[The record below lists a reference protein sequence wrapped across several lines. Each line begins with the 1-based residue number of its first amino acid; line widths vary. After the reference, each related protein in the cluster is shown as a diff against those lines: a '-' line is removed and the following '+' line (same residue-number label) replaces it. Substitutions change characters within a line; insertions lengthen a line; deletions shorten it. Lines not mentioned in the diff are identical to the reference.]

1 MRAEKYFKAR
11 RNIKESKEKE
21 KKRIKRE
28 KNVDVENNDER
39 ISATI
44 DS

>member
-1 MRAEKYFKAR
+1 MRAEKYFEAR
-11 RNIKESKEKE
+11 RNINESKEKE

-28 KNVDVENNDER
+28 KNVDVKNNDER

>member
-1 MRAEKYFKAR
+1 MRVEKYFGAR
-11 RNIKESKEKE
+11 RNIQESKEKE
-21 KKRIKRE
+21 KKCIKRE